1 MAAKKPKPGARKK
14 PATPDQRR
22 AREEMRMLSAAWN
35 DLTEAQREAWS
46 GESRT
51 NRRGGVAARSRRRS
65 GRRLFFRANSR
76 RLALKQNLLTDPP
89 ESGTVCPFAIVRLVI
104 TNHAGRIA
112 LKVRLSSGRAG
123 GVMVSSWH
131 PCNPGVMVWNKFVRI
146 GLLPGSV
153 RGMHDITEQYVAKFG
168 LPLVGKKIFIRVQQ
182 MNDYMGGVVQTT
194 SAIVPKEEG
203 WDDAQK
209 LP

>member
-14 PATPDQRR
+14 PATPDQHR
-22 AREEMRMLSAAWN
+22 ARTEVCTLSAAWN
-35 DLTEAQREAWS
+35 DLTEEQRQAWDA
-46 GESRT
+46 ESRA
-51 NRRGGVAARSRRRS
+51 NRRGGVAARARRRS

-76 RLALKQNLLTDPP
+76 RLALNQNLLTDPP

-146 GLLPGSV
+146 GLLPGSK
-153 RGMHDITEQYVAKFG
+153 RGMHDITDQYVAKFG
-168 LPLVGKKIFIRVQQ
+168 LPQVGKKIFIRVQQ
-182 MNDYMGGVVQTT
+182 MNDYMGSVVQTT
-194 SAIVPKEEG
+194 SAIVPEEEG
-203 WDDAQK
+203 WDGEQK